1 MFYNK
6 LEILYYV
13 KKGGFII
20 VFIGRCLY
28 FDMICVVFIY
38 DVFLG
43 VCVGVK
49 SGYGIWKMSKVEFYY
64 ICIYVLFMIDDVIV
78 IKFVYFF
85 F

>member
-13 KKGGFII
+13 KKSGFII

-43 VCVGVK
+43 VCIGVK
-49 SGYGIWKMSKVEFYY
+49 SGYGIWKIE
-64 ICIYVLFMIDDVIV
+64 
-78 IKFVYFF
+78 
-85 F
+85 

>member
-1 MFYNK
+1 MFYIK

-43 VCVGVK
+43 VCIGVK
-49 SGYGIWKMSKVEFYY
+49 SGYGIWKIE
-64 ICIYVLFMIDDVIV
+64 
-78 IKFVYFF
+78 
-85 F
+85 